1 MSTTTAA
8 ALPDIPF
15 TPEPADAALRPR
27 IPPALP
33 GADTLAADAPNLP
46 AGPFIGRESFRCLVR
61 QSFAAAAKGG
71 WHELLISDADF
82 ADWPLGE
89 PAVAAAL
96 HEWARKTSGRCIVLA
111 RNYDAV
117 PRQHA
122 LFVRWRSQ
130 WQHKIECF
138 ECPHD
143 MSDEV
148 PSLLWSPH
156 WALQRVESVRGWG
169 ISGAQAR
176 RLKLLRSGM
185 DEWLARAVP
194 GFPAVTLGL

>member
-1 MSTTTAA
+1 MSNDDT
-8 ALPDIPF
+8 LPDIPF
-15 TPEPADAALRPR
+15 TPDPADSALRPR

-33 GADTLAADAPNLP
+33 GEDTPAEGAPDLP
-46 AGPFIGRESFRCLVR
+46 AGPFIGRESFRQLLQR
-61 QSFAAAAKGG
+61 SFAAAAEGG
-71 WHELLISDADF
+71 WHELLLSDPDF

-89 PAVAAAL
+89 PAVIESL
-96 HEWARKTSGRCIVLA
+96 HTWAQKTSGRCIILA
-111 RNYDAV
+111 RSYEEI

-122 LFVRWRSQ
+122 LFVRWRCQ
-130 WQHKIECF
+130 WQHRVECF
-138 ECPHD
+138 EYPPD
-143 MSDEV
+143 AAQEV

-156 WALQRVESVRGWG
+156 WALQRVENVRGWG

-176 RLKLLRSGM
+176 RLQLLRSSM